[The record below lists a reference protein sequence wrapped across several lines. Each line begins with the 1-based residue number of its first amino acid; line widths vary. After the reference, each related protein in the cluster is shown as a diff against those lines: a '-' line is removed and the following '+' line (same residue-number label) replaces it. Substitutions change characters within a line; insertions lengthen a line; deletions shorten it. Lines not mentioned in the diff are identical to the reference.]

1 MWGFKNKG
9 AGGAQAVEA
18 RSKENARS
26 AEEAR
31 SESARLA
38 EKAKPVQQAL
48 RDQLERNHWAELI
61 FGRLN

>member
-9 AGGAQAVEA
+9 ADHAHEIEA
-18 RSKENARS
+18 RSKANAHS

-31 SESARLA
+31 SESARLT

>member
-1 MWGFKNKG
+1 MWGKKCKG
-9 AGGAQAVEA
+9 ASAHEIDA
-18 RSKENARS
+18 RSKQNARS

-38 EKAKPVQQAL
+38 DTARPVQQAL

>member
-1 MWGFKNKG
+1 MWGRKCKG
-9 AGGAQAVEA
+9 ETARDVDA

-38 EKAKPVQQAL
+38 DTARPVQQAL

>member
-1 MWGFKNKG
+1 MWDSRPRG
-9 AGGAQAVEA
+9 ASAHEVDA
-18 RSKENARS
+18 RSKRNARS

-38 EKAKPVQQAL
+38 ERARPVQREL

>member
-1 MWGFKNKG
+1 MWGRKCKG
-9 AGGAQAVEA
+9 VSAREIDA
-18 RSKENARS
+18 RSKRNAQS

-31 SESARLA
+31 SKSARLA
-38 EKAKPVQQAL
+38 ERARPVQREL